1 MADRMTPEQRHRC
14 MAAIKGKNTRPE
26 IIVRKFLFANGLR
39 FRIHDRR
46 LPGTPDIVLPKF
58 RTAIFINGCFWHGHK
73 GCRSSHLPTTNNT
86 FWQRKINLNKARDM
100 RVAVELRLRGWR
112 VIRLWECGLKN
123 KETSEATL
131 QTLLRTILT
140 PTPATPATPA
150 VATDPDPLPV
160 PGYTPPLAPPA
171 TAAEP
176 PAPYGTPP
184 SSDA

>member
-1 MADRMTPEQRHRC
+1 MADKLTSEQRHRC

-46 LPGTPDIVLPKF
+46 LPGTPDIVLPKYH
-58 RTAIFINGCFWHGHK
+58 TAIFINGCFWHGHE
-73 GCRSSHLPTTNNT
+73 GCQFSHLPSTNST
-86 FWQRKINLNKARDM
+86 FWQRKIDLNKARDM

-131 QTLLRTILT
+131 QTLLRTIHT
-140 PTPATPATPA
+140 PPSSAPAISTT
-150 VATDPDPLPV
+150 
-160 PGYTPPLAPPA
+160 PGYTSPLTPPA

-176 PAPYGTPP
+176 PAPYGPHP
-184 SSDA
+184 SPDA